1 MERIELHDK
10 KFRLFI
16 PNEKIEE
23 AIDAVASKINA
34 DYMGS
39 GSTPVFLSVLNGSF
53 MFTASLLQKI
63 EFGCEV
69 SFVKLASYSGT
80 SSTGQIKELIGAGSE
95 LEGRDVIIVED
106 IVDSGRTIVE
116 LHEILTRLGVSSVRI
131 CTLFYK
137 PKAYKKFLRIDY
149 PAMEIGNEFIV
160 GFGLDYDQL
169 GRQYKDIYIIE
180 NQ

>member
-1 MERIELHDK
+1 MERIVLHDK

-23 AIDAVASKINA
+23 AIGSVARKING
-34 DYMGS
+34 DYKDRGT
-39 GSTPVFLSVLNGSF
+39 TPVFLSVLNGSF
-53 MFTASLLQKI
+53 MFTSSLLQKI

-80 SSTGQIKELIGAGSE
+80 SSTGQVKELIGAGRE

-116 LHEILTRLGVSSVRI
+116 LYDILTRLKVSSVRI

-137 PKAYKKFLRIDY
+137 PEAYKKSLKIDY